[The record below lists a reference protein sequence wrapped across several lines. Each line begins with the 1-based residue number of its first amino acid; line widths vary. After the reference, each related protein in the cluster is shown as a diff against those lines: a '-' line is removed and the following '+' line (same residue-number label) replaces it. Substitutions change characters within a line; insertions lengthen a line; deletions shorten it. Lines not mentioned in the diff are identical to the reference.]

1 MNILTTSNTG
11 LPESLYHL
19 PESGKGLPEA
29 CELPES
35 LYRLPKSGKG
45 LPEACG
51 LPTSPYALA

>member
-19 PESGKGLPEA
+19 PETGKGLPELHG
-29 CELPES
+29 LPES

>member
-11 LPESLYHL
+11 LPESLYRL
-19 PESGKGLPEA
+19 SETGKGLPELHG
-29 CELPES
+29 LPES